1 MKYNKKFEEILTFLN
16 PQIEEL
22 ENLKLPS
29 IDSVEDWNDYRDR
42 KLYIDFEIGDYLVV
56 MSKRIIQW
64 NKEDEEIPV
73 DKRKPIRIYIN
84 SPGGSLQ
91 SCMTFIDV
99 LKMSKTPIKL
109 ICING
114 AYSAAGMIFMCKGEN
129 ITRLIVPHGKVLI
142 HQGSLGV
149 GQVQTHQFLDVAN
162 DVKKD
167 EIKVKDYVLNNTT
180 INSKLY
186 DRKKKDE
193 WSLDAEECLKLGV
206 CDKIIEDMT
215 ELF

>member
-1 MKYNKKFEEILTFLN
+1 MKYNKGFEEIVTFLT
-16 PQIEEL
+16 PQVEEL

-29 IDSVEDWNDYRDR
+29 IEAVEDWKDYKDR
-42 KLYIDFEIGDYLVV
+42 KIYIDFEIGDYLVV
-56 MSKRIIQW
+56 VSKRIIQW
-64 NKEDEEIPV
+64 NEEDK
-73 DKRKPIRIYIN
+73 DKAINERQPIRIYIN

-91 SCMTFIDV
+91 ACMTFIDI

-109 ICING
+109 ICVNG

-167 EIKVKDYVLNNTT
+167 EEKVKNYVLSNTN
-180 INSKLY
+180 IKSKLY
-186 DRKKKDE
+186 DKKKKDE
-193 WSLDAEECLKLGV
+193 WSLDATECLKLGV
-206 CDKIIEDMT
+206 CDRIIEDMS